1 MPQQERSQ
9 HQKPHHV
16 QVQPEQKAAPMIKSY
31 LTIDELTEILDE
43 LEVEYEVEWDDL
55 DENEDPF
62 ITCVMSDEPFNIVP
76 LGQGPFYEEFLL
88 RTVLTP
94 DLDPSEM
101 CNQFNRTYNYCSAF
115 TSTIHADL
123 TDDEEQTIVAIERA
137 VMLCGG
143 VTRDHI
149 ISTLQ
154 MWEII
159 LINATIF
166 FNGTIDESDEEDN
179 E

>member
-1 MPQQERSQ
+1 
-9 HQKPHHV
+9 
-16 QVQPEQKAAPMIKSY
+16 MIKSF

-55 DENEDPF
+55 EGNEDPF
-62 ITCVMSDEPFNIVP
+62 IKCLMSDEPFNIVP

-88 RTVLTP
+88 RTVLFP

-115 TSTIHADL
+115 PATTHGDST
-123 TDDEEQTIVAIERA
+123 DEEDEQTIVAVERA

-143 VTRDHI
+143 VTRNHI
-149 ISTLQ
+149 ISTLH
-154 MWEII
+154 MWETI
-159 LINATIF
+159 LLHASSF
-166 FNGTIDESDEEDN
+166 FNGTIDESYELDKE
-179 E
+179 

>member
-1 MPQQERSQ
+1 
-9 HQKPHHV
+9 
-16 QVQPEQKAAPMIKSY
+16 MIKSY

-62 ITCVMSDEPFNIVP
+62 ITCVMSNEPFSIVP

-115 TSTIHADL
+115 TSTVHADS

-154 MWEII
+154 MWETI
-159 LINATIF
+159 LTYAQIF
-166 FNGTIDESDEEDN
+166 FEGPTVEAADGDEAE
-179 E
+179 

>member
-9 HQKPHHV
+9 QQEPHHV
-16 QVQPEQKAAPMIKSY
+16 QVQLEQKAEPMIKNY

-55 DENEDPF
+55 DQNEDPF

-115 TSTIHADL
+115 TSTMHADS
-123 TDDEEQTIVAIERA
+123 TDEERTIVAIERA

-149 ISTLQ
+149 ISTLHL
-154 MWEII
+154 WESV
-159 LINATIF
+159 LLQATKF
-166 FNGTIDESDEEDN
+166 FNGGTEYSGEDSD
-179 E
+179 